1 MIPFFSVRK
10 SLPAAQLFRSLLRS
24 SISAWATFRAP
35 FSARIMG
42 SWPPWFRAEDRLA
55 DTCALAK
62 ARCTLLMAL
71 REVRPKLFSMA
82 RSSNSCLFA
91 RLFA

>member
-1 MIPFFSVRK
+1 M
-10 SLPAAQLFRSLLRS
+10 
-24 SISAWATFRAP
+24 
-35 FSARIMG
+35 
-42 SWPPWFRAEDRLA
+42 A

-62 ARCTLLMAL
+62 ARCALLMAL